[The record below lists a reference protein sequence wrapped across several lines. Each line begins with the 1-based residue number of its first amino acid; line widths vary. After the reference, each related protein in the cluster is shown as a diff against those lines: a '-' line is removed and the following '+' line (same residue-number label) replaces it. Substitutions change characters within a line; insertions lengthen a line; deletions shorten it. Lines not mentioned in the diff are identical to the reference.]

1 MIKDLIQTWRGGR
14 LPMIYNVINSQRKID
29 MNCDIWLNV
38 TFYYTNELDSSESAD
53 NTLLKYHQL

>member
-1 MIKDLIQTWRGGR
+1 MIKGLIQTLGGR
-14 LPMIYNVINSQRKID
+14 LPMIYNVTNSQSKID

-53 NTLLKYHQL
+53 NTL